1 MTKLVLLGGGHAHL
15 FVLEAFARQRPDAD
29 IRLITPEA
37 LTPYSGMLPGV
48 LAGHYRARQACIDL
62 GPLADRAACLL
73 TLDSAVGL
81 DAARRRITLT
91 GGEVIDYDLLSMD
104 TGSTPRRPDVPGAA
118 ENAHAVKPIAALLAR
133 CADAVPR
140 AISVL
145 GAGAA
150 GVEVAMALHH
160 RWPAARCTLVERGTA
175 PLEGL
180 GARLQRSVGAELARQ
195 QIDVVTGA
203 EVARIGG
210 DTVHLADGRTI
221 ASDFTVLATGAAAPA
236 WLRDSGLAL
245 DARGFIE
252 VGATLQSTSH
262 PEVFA
267 AGDVATLS
275 ASPRPKS
282 GVYAV
287 RAGPPLATNIARML
301 AGQPPLDWHAQRHA
315 LMLLACGRR
324 HAIAAR
330 GGWVLKGDWVWRWK
344 DAIDRGFVRRF
355 DPRADIAADMG

>member
-1 MTKLVLLGGGHAHL
+1 MTKLVLLGGGHAQL

-29 IRLITPEA
+29 IRLITPDA

-48 LAGHYRARQACIDL
+48 LAGHYGARQACIDL
-62 GPLADRAACLL
+62 RPLAERAGCRL
-73 TLDSAVGL
+73 TLDHAIAIDSAH
-81 DAARRRITLT
+81 RRITLA
-91 GGEVIDYDLLSMD
+91 GGEVIDYDLLSID
-104 TGSTPRRPDVPGAA
+104 TGSTPQRPDIPGAA
-118 ENAHAVKPIAALLAR
+118 EHARPVKPIADLLAR
-133 CADAVPR
+133 CALVTPR
-140 AISVL
+140 AVSVL
-145 GAGAA
+145 GGGAA
-150 GVEVAMALHH
+150 GVEVVMALHH
-160 RWPAARCTLVERGTA
+160 RWPAAHCTLIERGAT
-175 PLEGL
+175 PLGGL
-180 GARLQRSVGAELARQ
+180 GERLQRSIGAELARQ
-195 QIDVVTGA
+195 HIDVVTGA
-203 EVARIGG
+203 AVTRIDANAIRL
-210 DTVHLADGRTI
+210 DTGRTVG
-221 ASDFTVLATGAAAPA
+221 SDFTVLATGAAAPD

-267 AGDVATLS
+267 AGDVATLT

-287 RAGPPLATNIARML
+287 RAGPPLAANIARML
-301 AGQPPLDWHAQRHA
+301 LGQPPLDWHAQRQA

-330 GGWVLKGDWVWRWK
+330 GGWALKGDWVWRWK

-355 DPRADIAADMG
+355 DPQADIETAMG

>member
-1 MTKLVLLGGGHAHL
+1 MKRLVLLGGGHAHL
-15 FVLEAFARQRPDAD
+15 FVLEAFARQRPDAG
-29 IRLITPEA
+29 IRLITPDA

-48 LAGHYRARQACIDL
+48 LAGHYRPRQACIDL
-62 GPLADRAACLL
+62 RPLADRAGCQL
-73 TLDSAVGL
+73 TLDNAISI
-81 DAARRRITLT
+81 DSARRQIRLA
-91 GGEVIDYDLLSMD
+91 GGEMIDYDLLSID

-118 ENAHAVKPIAALLAR
+118 EHAQAVKPIADLLAR

-140 AISVL
+140 AIAVL

-160 RWPAARCTLVERGTA
+160 RWPAVRCTLVERGTA
-175 PLEGL
+175 PLGGL
-180 GARLQRSVGAELARQ
+180 GARLQRSVGTELARQ

-203 EVARIGG
+203 EVARIDG

-262 PEVFA
+262 AEVFA
-267 AGDVATLS
+267 AGDVATLT

-287 RAGPPLATNIARML
+287 RAGPPLAANIARML

-324 HAIAAR
+324 HAIATR

-355 DPRADIAADMG
+355 DPQADIAADMG

>member
-1 MTKLVLLGGGHAHL
+1 MKRLVLLGGGHAHL
-15 FVLEAFARQRPDAD
+15 FVLEAFARQRPDAG
-29 IRLITPEA
+29 IRLITPDA

-48 LAGHYRARQACIDL
+48 LAGHYRPREACIDL
-62 GPLADRAACLL
+62 RPLADRAGCQL
-73 TLDSAVGL
+73 TLDSAISI
-81 DAARRRITLT
+81 DSARRQIRLA
-91 GGEVIDYDLLSMD
+91 GGEMIDYDLLSID

-118 ENAHAVKPIAALLAR
+118 EHAQAVKPIADLLAR

-140 AISVL
+140 AIAVL

-175 PLEGL
+175 PLGGL
-180 GARLQRSVGAELARQ
+180 GVRLQRSVGAELARQ

-203 EVARIGG
+203 EVARIDG

-236 WLRDSGLAL
+236 WLRDSELAL

-262 PEVFA
+262 AEVFA
-267 AGDVATLS
+267 AGDVATLT

-287 RAGPPLATNIARML
+287 RAGPPLAANIARML

-324 HAIAAR
+324 HAIATR
-330 GGWVLKGDWVWRWK
+330 GGWLLKGDWVWRWK

-355 DPRADIAADMG
+355 DPQADIDAGVR

>member
-29 IRLITPEA
+29 IRLITPDA

-62 GPLADRAACLL
+62 RPLAERASCHLMLDRAIGIDGA
-73 TLDSAVGL
+73 G
-81 DAARRRITLT
+81 RRIRLAG
-91 GGEVIDYDLLSMD
+91 GGEIDYDLLSID
-104 TGSTPRRPDVPGAA
+104 IGSPPQRPGVAGAA
-118 ENAHAVKPIAALLAR
+118 EHALPVNPIVDLLAR
-133 CADAVPR
+133 CGGAAPR
-140 AISVL
+140 AVGVL
-145 GAGAA
+145 GGGAA
-150 GVEVAMALHH
+150 GVEVVMALHH
-160 RWPAARCTLVERGTA
+160 RWPGAHCTLIERGSA
-175 PLEGL
+175 PLGGL
-180 GARLQRSVGAELARQ
+180 SLRLQRSVATELCRQ

-203 EVARIGG
+203 AVTRIEA
-210 DTVHLADGRTI
+210 DAIRLDDGRTV
-221 ASDFTVLATGAAAPA
+221 ASDFTVLATGAAAPD
-236 WLRDSGLAL
+236 WLRECGLAL
-245 DARGFIE
+245 DARGFVE

-275 ASPRPKS
+275 ASPRPRS

-287 RAGPPLATNIARML
+287 RAGPPLAANIARVL
-301 AGQPPLDWHAQRHA
+301 AGQPPLDWQPQQRA
-315 LMLLACGRR
+315 LMLLACGGR
-324 HAIAAR
+324 HAIATR

-355 DPRADIAADMG
+355 DAQADIEAAVG

>member
-62 GPLADRAACLL
+62 RPLAERAGCRL
-73 TLDSAVGL
+73 TQDSAIDIDGT
-81 DAARRRITLT
+81 RRRITLA
-91 GGEVIDYDLLSMD
+91 GGEVIDYDLLSID
-104 TGSTPRRPDVPGAA
+104 TGSTPRRPGVPGAV
-118 ENAHAVKPIAALLAR
+118 EHALPVKPIAGLLAR
-133 CADAVPR
+133 CTKAAPR

-160 RWPAARCTLVERGTA
+160 RWPQARCTLIERGSA
-175 PLEGL
+175 PLEGY
-180 GARLQRSVGAELARQ
+180 GARLQRSVCAELARQ
-195 QIDVVTGA
+195 RIDLVSGAAVT
-203 EVARIGG
+203 RI
-210 DTVHLADGRTI
+210 DADVIRLDDGRTI
-221 ASDFTVLATGAAAPA
+221 AADFTVLATGATAPA
-236 WLRDSGLAL
+236 WLQHSGLAL
-245 DARGFIE
+245 DARGFIA
-252 VGATLQSTSH
+252 VGGTLQSLSH

-267 AGDVATLS
+267 AGDVATLTV
-275 ASPRPKS
+275 SPRPKS

-287 RAGPPLATNIARML
+287 RAGPPLAANITRVL
-301 AGQPPLDWHAQRHA
+301 GSQPPLDWRPQRHA

-344 DAIDRGFVRRF
+344 DAVDRGFVRRF
-355 DPRADIAADMG
+355 DPQADLDTVV

>member
-37 LTPYSGMLPGV
+37 LTAYSGMLPGV
-48 LAGHYRARQACIDL
+48 LAGHYTSRQACIDL
-62 GPLADRAACLL
+62 RPLAARAGCHL
-73 TLDSAVGL
+73 TLDRAIGIDS
-81 DAARRRITLT
+81 ARRRIRLAS
-91 GGEVIDYDLLSMD
+91 GGEVDYDMLSID
-104 TGSTPRRPDVPGAA
+104 IGSTPQRPDIPGAD
-118 ENAHAVKPIAALLAR
+118 EHAHPVKPIADLLAS
-133 CADAVPR
+133 CALATPR
-140 AISVL
+140 AVSVL
-145 GAGAA
+145 GGGAA
-150 GVEVAMALHH
+150 GVEVTMALHH
-160 RWPAARCTLVERGTA
+160 RWPAARCTLVERGTT
-175 PLEGL
+175 PLGGL
-180 GARLQRSVGAELARQ
+180 GVRLQRSVSAELARQ

-203 EVARIGG
+203 EVTRIDA
-210 DTVHLADGRTI
+210 DTLQLADGRTI

-262 PEVFA
+262 AEVFA

-287 RAGPPLATNIARML
+287 RAGPPLAANIARML
-301 AGQPPLDWHAQRHA
+301 AGQPPLDWHAQQHA

-344 DAIDRGFVRRF
+344 DTIDRGFVRRF
-355 DPRADIAADMG
+355 DPQADIEAGVS

>member
-1 MTKLVLLGGGHAHL
+1 MKRLVLLGGGHAHL
-15 FVLEAFARQRPDAD
+15 FVLEAFARQRPDAG

-48 LAGHYRARQACIDL
+48 LAGHYRPRQACIDL
-62 GPLADRAACLL
+62 RPLADRAGCQL
-73 TLDSAVGL
+73 TLDSAISI
-81 DAARRRITLT
+81 DSARRQIRLA
-91 GGEVIDYDLLSMD
+91 GGEMIDYDLLSID

-118 ENAHAVKPIAALLAR
+118 EHAQAVKPIADLLAR

-140 AISVL
+140 AIAVL

-160 RWPAARCTLVERGTA
+160 RWPAVRCTLVERGTA
-175 PLEGL
+175 PLGGL
-180 GARLQRSVGAELARQ
+180 GARLQRSVGTELARQ

-203 EVARIGG
+203 EVARIDG

-252 VGATLQSTSH
+252 VGTTLQSTSH
-262 PEVFA
+262 AEVFA

-287 RAGPPLATNIARML
+287 RAGPPLAANIARML

-344 DAIDRGFVRRF
+344 DTIDRGFVRRF
-355 DPRADIAADMG
+355 DPQADIEAVVG

>member
-1 MTKLVLLGGGHAHL
+1 MKRLVLLGGGHAHL
-15 FVLEAFARQRPDAD
+15 FVLEAFARQRPDAG
-29 IRLITPEA
+29 IRLITPDA

-48 LAGHYRARQACIDL
+48 LAGHYRPRQACIDL
-62 GPLADRAACLL
+62 RPLADRAGCQL
-73 TLDSAVGL
+73 TLDSAISI
-81 DAARRRITLT
+81 DCARRQIRLA
-91 GGEVIDYDLLSMD
+91 GGEMIDYDLLSID

-118 ENAHAVKPIAALLAR
+118 EHAQAVKPIADLLAR
-133 CADAVPR
+133 CADAEPR
-140 AISVL
+140 AIAVL

-160 RWPAARCTLVERGTA
+160 RWPAVRCTLVERGTA
-175 PLEGL
+175 PLGGL
-180 GARLQRSVGAELARQ
+180 GVRLQRSVGAELARQ

-203 EVARIGG
+203 EVARIDGN
-210 DTVHLADGRTI
+210 TVHLADGRTI

-262 PEVFA
+262 AEVFA

-287 RAGPPLATNIARML
+287 RAGPPLAANIARML
-301 AGQPPLDWHAQRHA
+301 AGLPPLDWHAQRHA

-344 DAIDRGFVRRF
+344 DTIDRGFVRRF
-355 DPRADIAADMG
+355 DPRADIEAVVG

>member
-1 MTKLVLLGGGHAHL
+1 MKRLVLLGGGHAHL
-15 FVLEAFARQRPDAD
+15 FVLEAFARQRPDAG
-29 IRLITPEA
+29 IRLITPDT

-48 LAGHYRARQACIDL
+48 LAGHYRPRQACIDL
-62 GPLADRAACLL
+62 RPLADRAGCQL
-73 TLDSAVGL
+73 TLDSAISI
-81 DAARRRITLT
+81 DSARRQIRLA
-91 GGEVIDYDLLSMD
+91 GGEMIDYDLLSID

-118 ENAHAVKPIAALLAR
+118 EHAQAVKPIADLLAR

-140 AISVL
+140 AIAVL

-160 RWPAARCTLVERGTA
+160 RWPAVRCTLVERGTA
-175 PLEGL
+175 PLGGL
-180 GARLQRSVGAELARQ
+180 GVRLQRSVGAELARQ

-203 EVARIGG
+203 EVARIDG

-262 PEVFA
+262 AEVFA

-287 RAGPPLATNIARML
+287 RAGPPLAANIARML

-344 DAIDRGFVRRF
+344 DTIDRGFVRRF
-355 DPRADIAADMG
+355 DPQADIEAVVG